1 MSVLLPSH
9 VWAQNSSSNE
19 YGSIETD
26 QETYF
31 LQSGTTTLVKISGIG
46 IQPANNQIKEKVF
59 LNIKFPDLTV
69 SSCCQVFSKTNGE
82 FVAFL
87 PLDSDS
93 PVGTYEI
100 SATFTKK
107 FLDNIY
113 FQVEKAPSGY
123 TDSPDSHKRLSSI
136 TATINPDRYE
146 KGDSIHISGH
156 ADKVSVVTLQIIDPK
171 YNMIHIGQTMP
182 NSDGTYSFIL
192 KTNVQ
197 QWKHEGEFIARI
209 SSSGAEIEEFF
220 YVFNPVQDNPLAQS
234 TTTLTNLTL
243 EIDVITG
250 SGIERN
256 VHVSGY
262 LTSWDGTSK
271 PLHRESIDIVNS
283 DSNAKSIHHPKI
295 LTDQDGYFSTILS
308 VSAGKPYQ
316 IHAVY
321 HGSSE
326 YEVSTSGKHRITIP
340 SISSPNVVGDV
351 ISDASAPSAQTAS
364 APAFDPNGV
373 IGAIVVGI
381 IIIGIIVAIA
391 KRKKKTAKPR
401 ASYKPKRQPPKP
413 TPPPP
418 PPAVVEGPKK
428 THRFV
433 CPNCFA
439 PLKRD
444 FVKQTCTYCGWHS

>member
-1 MSVLLPSH
+1 MSVFLPSH

-31 LQSGTTTLVKISGIG
+31 LQSGTNTLVKISGIG
-46 IQPANNQIKEKVF
+46 IQPANNQHKEKVF
-59 LNIKFPDLTV
+59 LNIKLPDLTV

-82 FVAFL
+82 FIAFL

-100 SATFTKK
+100 SATFKKK

-113 FQVEKAPSGY
+113 FHVEKASYDDNDPL
-123 TDSPDSHKRLSSI
+123 PLLSTSI

-156 ADKVSVVTLQIIDPK
+156 TDKVSVVTLQILDPK
-171 YNMIHIGQTMP
+171 YNMVHIGQTMP
-182 NSDGTYSFIL
+182 NSDGTYSFIV

-209 SSSGAEIEEFF
+209 SSSGEEIEEFF
-220 YVFNPVQDNPLAQS
+220 YVFDPVQDNPIAQS

-243 EIDVITG
+243 ELGDIVG

-256 VHVSGY
+256 VPVSGY
-262 LTSWDGTSK
+262 LTSWDGTDK
-271 PLHRESIDIVNS
+271 PLYRQSIDIVNS
-283 DSNAKSIHHPKI
+283 GSNDKI
-295 LTDQDGYFSTILS
+295 ETVQTDQDGYFSTILS
-308 VSAGKPYQ
+308 ASAGKTYQ

-340 SISSPNVVGDV
+340 PISSPNTPL
-351 ISDASAPSAQTAS
+351 ITPPTTSAPTSQPAAT
-364 APAFDPNGV
+364 PAFDPSGV

-391 KRKKKTAKPR
+391 KRKKKVKI
-401 ASYKPKRQPPKP
+401 
-413 TPPPP
+413 
-418 PPAVVEGPKK
+418 PAVIPKGSRGSSSSSSGPSTYSFACQNPACRRMLPQATASETSQK
-428 THRFV
+428 
-433 CPNCFA
+433 CP
-439 PLKRD
+439 
-444 FVKQTCTYCGWHS
+444 YCGHINTLN